1 MKFNDRDE
9 IFTPAGSRKK
19 GLAGILEK
27 LIKPKDDAML
37 IEDDENEEA
46 AAAEPLEKYFG
57 ENAEYGIEPEEK
69 KGFDFSAITKNRL
82 YLGIACV
89 VFAFLIGF
97 VFVPMSAHLASIK
110 TVTVL
115 RAAADIKTGTLI
127 TPDLLRQ
134 VEVSAQNVPLSAVTD
149 PLAAVGKYAAMEI
162 VTDENILITKL
173 VDEPPYGNA
182 YLSELPN
189 GDLAVSVS
197 VKSFAAGVSG
207 KLLPGDIVS
216 IYANLANNPN
226 QFDYRSSLMSELY
239 YVEVLA
245 VSNEDIGDVQDYEE
259 NLEER
264 DVSTLPT
271 TVTLRCINLEQA
283 RMLIGLEANSQMHLA
298 LICRD
303 DEDYKKQLLDA
314 QAQYFILLALQQE
327 QMMYDS
333 TVSGTTSDD
342 SASSDST
349 SSETTSS
356 EGASQ

>member
-9 IFTPAGSRKK
+9 VFTPAGSSKR
-19 GLAGILEK
+19 GLAGILSK

-57 ENAEYGIEPEEK
+57 ENAEYGIEPEQK

-89 VFAFLIGF
+89 VFALLIGF

-110 TVTVL
+110 TVTLL
-115 RAAADIKTGTLI
+115 RAAADIPMGTLI

-134 VEVSAQNVPLSAVTD
+134 VEVSAQNVPVSAVTD
-149 PLAAVGKYAAMEI
+149 PLQAVGRYAAMPI

-226 QFDYRSSLMSELY
+226 QYDYRSSLMSELY

-245 VSNEDIGDVQDYEE
+245 VSNEEIGDVQDYGQSPD
-259 NLEER
+259 ER

-283 RMLIGLEANSQMHLA
+283 RMLIGLEANSQLHLA
-298 LICRD
+298 LICRS
-303 DEDYKKQLLDA
+303 DENYKKQLLDA

-327 QMMYDS
+327 QMMYDN
-333 TVSGTTSDD
+333 TVSGTASED

>member
-9 IFTPAGSRKK
+9 IFTPAGSHKR
-19 GLAGILEK
+19 GLAGILDK
-27 LIKPKDDAML
+27 ILKPKDEQML
-37 IEDDENEEA
+37 IEDDDNDESV
-46 AAAEPLEKYFG
+46 AAEPLEHYFG
-57 ENAEYGIEPEEK
+57 KDAKNDIEREPERPK
-69 KGFDFSAITKNRL
+69 FDFSAITKNRL

-97 VFVPMSAHLASIK
+97 VFVPMSSHLASIK

-115 RAAADIKTGTLI
+115 RAAADIPIGTLI
-127 TPDLLRQ
+127 TPDMLRQ
-134 VEVSAQNVPLSAVTD
+134 VEVSAQNIPVSAVTD
-149 PLAAVGKYAAMEI
+149 PLQAVGKYAAIEI
-162 VTDENILITKL
+162 VTDENILSTKL
-173 VDEPPYGNA
+173 AEEPPYGNP

-216 IYANLANNPN
+216 VYANLANNPN
-226 QFDYRSSLMSELY
+226 QFEYRSSLMSELY

-245 VSNEDIGDVQDYEE
+245 VTNEEIGDVQDYEE
-259 NLEER
+259 NPDER

-283 RMLIGLEANSQMHLA
+283 RVLIGLEANSQLHLA
-298 LICRD
+298 LLCRD
-303 DEDYKKQLLDA
+303 DEEYKQQLLDA

-333 TVSGTTSDD
+333 TSSETIPEDSDNTD
-342 SASSDST
+342 SASS
-349 SSETTSS
+349 E